1 MQNSDSAAGGGKT
14 VKAPNQAILPL
25 KGKILN
31 TTTKELA
38 DIIKSDVI
46 KDILTCLGCG
56 VGDNFN
62 IKNLRYDKLI
72 IMTDADSDGK
82 HIELLLMTLFLHH
95 LPELVK
101 QGKVYVTTPPLFKT
115 TTTRG
120 EVKYWYE
127 ENSEFKKYLKSH
139 TNLDIVRFKGLGE
152 MSAKEL
158 YATTMSPE
166 GRKLVQ
172 LTTNNMESTLE
183 LYRRLMGNSAAERRA
198 YIVANN
204 ILDFDSAD
212 DTYEDFDDFDEE

>member
-1 MQNSDSAAGGGKT
+1 
-14 VKAPNQAILPL
+14 
-25 KGKILN
+25 
-31 TTTKELA
+31 
-38 DIIKSDVI
+38 
-46 KDILTCLGCG
+46 
-56 VGDNFN
+56 
-62 IKNLRYDKLI
+62 
-72 IMTDADSDGK
+72 
-82 HIELLLMTLFLHH
+82 MTLFLHH